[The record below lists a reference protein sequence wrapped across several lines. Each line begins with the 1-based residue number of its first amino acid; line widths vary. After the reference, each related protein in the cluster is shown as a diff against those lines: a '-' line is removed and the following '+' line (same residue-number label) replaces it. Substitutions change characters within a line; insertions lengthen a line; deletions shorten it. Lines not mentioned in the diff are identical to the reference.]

1 MGNRF
6 IPGQEQQTWA
16 ERFRPEITPED
27 LIKNHEHYEKL
38 LRDEADRIRR
48 SSETRKLLMK
58 NIKTG
63 DPLELL
69 EKACEC
75 IYELTGDLIFEDA
88 IKRAIEE
95 RKNKKGVQ
103 T

>member
-1 MGNRF
+1 MGNRY
-6 IPGQEQQTWA
+6 IPSQESISWA
-16 ERFRPEITPED
+16 ERFRPVVTVED
-27 LIKNHEHYEKL
+27 LVKNFEHYKKAL
-38 LRDEADRIRR
+38 QDEAFRIQA

-63 DPLELL
+63 DPLDLL
-69 EKACEC
+69 EAACKC
-75 IYELTGDLIFEDA
+75 IYELTGDIVFEDS

>member
-1 MGNRF
+1 MGCRQAPSN
-6 IPGQEQQTWA
+6 QDQTWA

-27 LIKNHEHYEKL
+27 FIKNHEHYEKL

-75 IYELTGDLIFEDA
+75 IYELTGDLIFDDA
-88 IKRAIEE
+88 IKRAIED
-95 RKNKKGVQ
+95 RKQ
-103 T
+103 

>member
-1 MGNRF
+1 MGNRY
-6 IPGQEQQTWA
+6 IPSQFSISWA
-16 ERFRPEITPED
+16 ERFRPEITVED
-27 LIKNHEHYEKL
+27 IAKNLDYYKKAL
-38 LRDEADRIRR
+38 QDEADRIRR

-75 IYELTGDLIFEDA
+75 IYELTGDLIFEDS
-88 IKRAIEE
+88 IKRVIEE
-95 RKNKKGVQ
+95 RKK
-103 T
+103 

>member
-1 MGNRF
+1 MGWRQAPSN
-6 IPGQEQQTWA
+6 QDQTWA

-27 LIKNHEHYEKL
+27 LIKNYEHYEKL
-38 LRDEADRIRR
+38 LRDEADRIQR

-63 DPLELL
+63 DSLELL

-75 IYELTGDLIFEDA
+75 IYELTGDLVFEDS

>member
-16 ERFRPEITPED
+16 ERFRPEMTPEH
-27 LIKNHEHYEKL
+27 LIKNYEHYQKL
-38 LRDEADRIRR
+38 LRDEAKRIQH
-48 SSETRKLLMK
+48 SSETRKLLIK
-58 NIKTG
+58 NIKNG

-75 IYELTGDLIFEDA
+75 IYELTGDSVFENS

-95 RKNKKGVQ
+95 RKNQKGVQ

>member
-1 MGNRF
+1 MGNRY
-6 IPGQEQQTWA
+6 IPSQVSFSWA

-27 LIKNHEHYEKL
+27 LIKNYEHYKKALQE
-38 LRDEADRIRR
+38 EAFRIQA

-63 DPLELL
+63 DPLDLL
-69 EKACEC
+69 EAACKC
-75 IYELTGDLIFEDA
+75 IYELTGDLIFEDS
-88 IKRAIEE
+88 IKRAVEE

-103 T
+103 K

>member
-1 MGNRF
+1 MGWRQA
-6 IPGQEQQTWA
+6 PSDQAQTWA

-38 LRDEADRIRR
+38 LRDEADRIRH

-75 IYELTGDLIFEDA
+75 IYELTGDLIFEDS

-95 RKNKKGVQ
+95 RKK
-103 T
+103 

>member
-1 MGNRF
+1 MGNRY

-27 LIKNHEHYEKL
+27 LIKNYEHYEKL
-38 LRDEADRIRR
+38 LRDEADRIQR

-58 NIKTG
+58 NINTG